1 MRPTLNYIV
10 RKPLCVHTVAVASFY
25 SCMCT
30 EPLTPL
36 TWQKNFLNV
45 NLCIGLNYFLFL
57 LTPSTWFYSCI
68 LNLLKDSMQH
78 GPLTPLTYPGSSK
91 ICFLCIPVFDRKIV
105 LIFPIIYLRIGLR
118 AHLHIHLSDLVN
130 PLISASSMSWMTHL
144 LTLGT
149 SFPFSHVSW
158 LLIFIE

>member
-1 MRPTLNYIV
+1 M
-10 RKPLCVHTVAVASFY
+10 RKPLCAHTAAVASFY

-45 NLCIGLNYFLFL
+45 TLCIGLNYFLFL
-57 LTPSTWFYSCI
+57 LTLLTWYYSCI
-68 LNLLKDSMQH
+68 LNSLAFDSMRH
-78 GPLTPLTYPGSSK
+78 GPLSPLTFPGSSK
-91 ICFLCIPVFDRKIV
+91 TCFLCIPVFGRKIFS
-105 LIFPIIYLRIGLR
+105 IFAIIYLRIGLR

-130 PLISASSMSWMTHL
+130 PLISASSISWMTHL
-144 LTLGT
+144 LTLGA